1 MLQRH
6 SANVEDPMYG
16 GERAVTEQTVMMARR
31 TLHDRVASLS
41 LSNGEVNMLN

>member
-1 MLQRH
+1 
-6 SANVEDPMYG
+6 MYG